1 MQFFFN
7 PATTLPLH
15 GTLTPTHLLHIAP
28 LSDIFTNFKPCHF
41 ITILTPLYP
50 PIICRAKT
58 RTTSFFT
65 CRVARPL
72 GLPHFPSTASYLLPP
87 LYLPPRARSRSQSH
101 PQSRPRPAQADS
113 DYWRTHVP
121 CSAKTDHTDRLPP
134 RARAGRVMSP
144 SGSTT
149 LHQPSSLYGNG
160 LGDGSQP
167 GSGRLGPKDVLVT
180 PQWR

>member
-1 MQFFFN
+1 MLESRNKLATPFHILPVPNFFN

-28 LSDIFTNFKPCHF
+28 LFDIFTNFM
-41 ITILTPLYP
+41 
-50 PIICRAKT
+50 
-58 RTTSFFT
+58 
-65 CRVARPL
+65 
-72 GLPHFPSTASYLLPP
+72 ASYLRPP

-160 LGDGSQP
+160 PGDGSQP